1 MHTWIIFFFVDV
13 SYRLPFAICVCFA
26 VMYLFQLFLP
36 TAHMNNGQV
45 SGKISMVLC
54 CWWRSI
60 ISICEYALQFSRTPT
75 RVSTPSVFARRAKS
89 SESFFLTVQSSR
101 RYGRQ
106 DCKQRHDAG
115 TCYGGDLGRF
125 YGGGSTAGTSAVSR
139 CGLNFGSAFLCRACP
154 CRPSLSPRK
163 HGIRST
169 LLNGKMGGHFTTCQ
183 RISVLL

>member
-1 MHTWIIFFFVDV
+1 LPACCCV
-13 SYRLPFAICVCFA
+13 SNRLR
-26 VMYLFQLFLP
+26 LL
-36 TAHMNNGQV
+36 
-45 SGKISMVLC
+45 
-54 CWWRSI
+54 RS
-60 ISICEYALQFSRTPT
+60 SLLWCPESFSRTPT

-89 SESFFLTVQSSR
+89 SESFFSTVQSSR

-115 TCYGGDLGRF
+115 TCYGGDLSRV
-125 YGGGSTAGTSAVSR
+125 YGGGSRGAADTSGVSGSGSRVGTSAVYG

-154 CRPSLSPRK
+154 CHPSLSPRK